1 MSSTSSLRSDALAE
15 TLRIDHLGHRGDG
28 VAFTDAGQAFVARA
42 LAGELVEVER
52 DGQRARLLRIVEPSP
67 DRVEAYC
74 PHVGYCGGC
83 ATQEL
88 AQGPALGWKR
98 DLLVEA
104 FRREGIVDAA
114 DRIGATIDAH
124 GAGRRRATFHART
137 GPDGRL
143 AVGFAEARSHA
154 IAEIAGCP
162 LFAPGLRGALSAAR
176 AVAELLKG
184 KAKPL
189 DLAAT
194 ATDSGLDLDVRG
206 LGALPEPMRL
216 KLVALAERLDLAR
229 LSIHGEIVVERRK
242 PVLFVGRAKLS
253 PPPGGFLQ
261 ATALG
266 EETLARLVVE
276 ATAKAKRVADLFCGS
291 GAFALRL
298 AETAETFAADADKPA
313 VAALAQATKGAQGL
327 KRVTAE
333 ARDLFRRPLTS
344 AELARFDAVTFDPPR
359 AGAEAQARA
368 LAASKVK
375 RVVAVSCSAA
385 TLARDAAILIGGGY
399 RLDSV
404 TPVDQFRHSAHVEA
418 VAVFSK

>member
-1 MSSTSSLRSDALAE
+1 MAE

-28 VAFTDAGQAFVARA
+28 VAFTEAGQAFVARA

-52 DGQRARLLRIVEPSP
+52 EGQRGRLLRVVEPSP
-67 DRVEAYC
+67 DRVAAYC
-74 PHVGYCGGC
+74 PEVGYCGGC

-88 AQGPALGWKR
+88 AQDVALAWKR

-104 FRREGIVDAA
+104 FRREGIDAA
-114 DRIGATIDAH
+114 DRISATIDAH
-124 GAGRRRATFHART
+124 GAGRRRATFHARV

-143 AVGFAEARSHA
+143 AVGFAEARSHE

-162 LFAPGLRGALSAAR
+162 LFAPGLKGALSAAR
-176 AVAELLKG
+176 AVAQALKG
-184 KAKPL
+184 KPKPL
-189 DLAAT
+189 DLAVT

-216 KLVALAERLDLAR
+216 KLVAVAELLDLAR

-261 ATALG
+261 ATAFG
-266 EETLARLVVE
+266 EETLARLVIE

-298 AETAETFAADADKPA
+298 AESAETFAADADKPA

-333 ARDLFRRPLTS
+333 ARDLFRRPLTP
-344 AELARFDAVTFDPPR
+344 AELARFD
-359 AGAEAQARA
+359 
-368 LAASKVK
+368 
-375 RVVAVSCSAA
+375 
-385 TLARDAAILIGGGY
+385 
-399 RLDSV
+399 
-404 TPVDQFRHSAHVEA
+404 
-418 VAVFSK
+418 

>member
-1 MSSTSSLRSDALAE
+1 MSNTSSRRRGALAE

-28 VAFTDAGQAFVARA
+28 VAFTGSGQAFVARA

-52 DGQRARLLRIVEPSP
+52 DGQRARLLRVVEPSP
-67 DRVEAYC
+67 NRVEAYC

-88 AQGPALGWKR
+88 AQGPALDWKR
-98 DLLVEA
+98 DLLVDA
-104 FRREGIVDAA
+104 FRREGIDAA

-124 GAGRRRATFHART
+124 GAGRRRATFHARA
-137 GPDGRL
+137 GADGKL
-143 AVGFAEARSHA
+143 AIGFAEARSHA

-176 AVAELLKG
+176 AVAEALRGKG
-184 KAKPL
+184 KPL
-189 DLAAT
+189 DLAVT
-194 ATDSGLDLDVRG
+194 ATDSGMDLDVRG
-206 LGALPEPMRL
+206 LGPLPEALRL
-216 KLVALAERLDLAR
+216 KLVLLAERFDLAR
-229 LSIHGEIVVERRK
+229 LSIHGEVVVERRK
-242 PVLFVGRAKLS
+242 PVLFVGRATLN

-261 ATALG
+261 ATAFG
-266 EETLARLVVE
+266 EDTLARLVVG
-276 ATAKAKRVADLFCGS
+276 AMAKAKRVADLFCGS

-298 AETAETFAADADKPA
+298 AEAAETFAADADKPA
-313 VAALAQATKGAQGL
+313 VAALAQAAKGAQGL

-385 TLARDAAILIGGGY
+385 TLARDSGILIGGGY
-399 RLDSV
+399 RLERV
-404 TPVDQFRHSAHVEA
+404 TPVDQFRHSAHIEA